1 MKIISVKLNKF
12 LIRNKNRYNLS
23 KILIRNVLYINQ
35 KLKKNIK
42 LKIIVKHKK
51 NNLIK
56 KN

>member
-1 MKIISVKLNKF
+1 MKIIYVKWNKF
-12 LIRNKNRYNLS
+12 LIRNKKIYNLS
-23 KILIRNVLYINQ
+23 EILIRNVQSRNQ

-42 LKIIVKHKK
+42 IKIIVKLKK